1 MNKKIHN
8 NLNIDNLMR
17 TEMFNQFDEIQ
28 QKKIKIGLEKGLN
41 VSVYAKSEF
50 DWPQMEQIGLGLEDN
65 LDVSIYA
72 NSKYNWKQMY
82 YLKLIKNVKNDI
94 KHKEIYN

>member
-28 QKKIKIGLEKGLN
+28 QKK
-41 VSVYAKSEF
+41 
-50 DWPQMEQIGLGLEDN
+50 
-65 LDVSIYA
+65 
-72 NSKYNWKQMY
+72 
-82 YLKLIKNVKNDI
+82 LK
-94 KHKEIYN
+94 

>member
-1 MNKKIHN
+1 MKFNK
-8 NLNIDNLMR
+8 
-17 TEMFNQFDEIQ
+17 
-28 QKKIKIGLEKGLN
+28 KKIKIGLEKGLN